1 MGHSL
6 RTVIVVLSLWLGGV
20 LLLRWL
26 GRFAPVVL
34 LGGGGLV
41 AGQQL
46 GGFLGLGVWPGF
58 EDALAVGAPLLVS
71 SLLAL
76 AARRGTQTLETW
88 PGGTRWSSRP
98 TPGAS

>member
-6 RTVIVVLSLWLGGV
+6 RTVIVVLSLGLGGV

-41 AGQQL
+41 AGRQL
-46 GGFLGLGVWPGF
+46 GGFLGLGVWPGVG
-58 EDALAVGAPLLVS
+58 DTLAVGATLLVA

-76 AARRGTQTLETW
+76 AARRGTQSLEAW

-98 TPGAS
+98 APGPS